1 MRMKTKEW
9 LNRALNVDKE
19 ISILEE
25 ELEEV
30 CNRITYTSV
39 HTDKEKVETTAKT
52 KDTGYTAMIRYQDL
66 LAESISNLYALKLEI
81 VKVINSVDDS
91 VARCILEL
99 RYLKG
104 KKWETI
110 ANCINY
116 DYYYTIKVLHPK
128 ALELAGKYIKPT
140 KTT

>member
-1 MRMKTKEW
+1 MCMKTKEW

-39 HTDKEKVETTAKT
+39 HTDKEKIETTAKI
-52 KDTGYTAMIRYQDL
+52 KDTGYVAMIRYQEML
-66 LAESISNLYALKLEI
+66 TKSISDLYTVKLEI

-91 VARCILEL
+91 VARCILEM

-104 KKWETI
+104 EKWETI

-116 DYYYTIKVLHPK
+116 DYYYTIKALHPN
-128 ALELAGKYIKPT
+128 
-140 KTT
+140 

>member
-1 MRMKTKEW
+1 MCMKTKEW
-9 LNRALNVDKE
+9 LNRALNVEKE

-30 CNRITYTSV
+30 SNRITYTSI
-39 HTDKEKVETTAKT
+39 HTDKDKVEATAKS
-52 KDTGYTAMIRYQDL
+52 KDTGYLAMIQYQTML
-66 LAESISNLYALKLEI
+66 SESISNLYAVKLEI
-81 VKVINSVDDS
+81 VEVINSVDDS

-104 KKWETI
+104 EKWETI

-128 ALELAGKYIKPT
+128 ALKLATQYIKPI